1 MTLRAL
7 LVSLAAALVL
17 SLAACGGDD
26 DGGGDS
32 GQSDALSSEADPE
45 AVEVI
50 EGWSSTLSEGDI
62 EGAADYFALPSVAQN
77 GTPPLDLDSREDVI
91 AFNEALPC
99 GAELVETVEH
109 AGFVIAT
116 FELRDRPGGDCGNG
130 VGGEAQTAF
139 QIEDGKIVEWR
150 RTGGGSSPT
159 EPAEDRP
166 IV

>member
-1 MTLRAL
+1 M
-7 LVSLAAALVL
+7 
-17 SLAACGGDD
+17 
-26 DGGGDS
+26 
-32 GQSDALSSEADPE
+32 
-45 AVEVI
+45 
-50 EGWSSTLSEGDI
+50 
-62 EGAADYFALPSVAQN
+62 PSVAQN

-99 GAELVETVEH
+99 GAELIETVEH

-116 FELRDRPGGDCGNG
+116 FELSDRPGGDCGSG

-150 RTGGGSSPT
+150 RTGDGDSPA
-159 EPAEDRP
+159 EPAEDLP